1 MLCLRLHLYANEC
14 IVIVVHILSFSTG
27 KLSRN
32 FLSSSK
38 WHRVV
43 CHARRGG
50 LNLPNEGSGQ
60 VQIKWVN
67 YFRH

>member
-1 MLCLRLHLYANEC
+1 MHRDCCAHSLFFRREAEPQ
-14 IVIVVHILSFSTG
+14 
-27 KLSRN
+27 

-43 CHARRGG
+43 CHARRGR